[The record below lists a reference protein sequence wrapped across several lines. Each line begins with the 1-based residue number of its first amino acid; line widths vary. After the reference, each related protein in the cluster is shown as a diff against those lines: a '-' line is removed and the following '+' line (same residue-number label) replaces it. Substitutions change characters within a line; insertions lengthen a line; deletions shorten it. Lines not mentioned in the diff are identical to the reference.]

1 MEFAALALG
10 EIVLL
15 LHRCTRAYCLAS
27 FLVACRLYLELYVP
41 ELAAA
46 TDAALQTRLDIGTA
60 VGELV
65 RRRFPNGR
73 LIAHDHEHH
82 ADAAAQSWA
91 LLDDPRVPALYE
103 AAFTHDDVAV
113 RADILVRQPA
123 NEFDLIEVKSTA
135 TCKEPHLLDLAVQRY
150 VLEGAGIPVGGT
162 YLMHLNRAYV
172 CPGGAYDLEQLFTAA
187 DLTERV
193 RALQPDVAT
202 ALSAMRLPLWAD
214 VPPPVATGPHCAAPY
229 MCPFYDH
236 CHGDGPEHPIEELSG
251 QRARLL

>member
-82 ADAAAQSWA
+82 ADAAAETRA
-91 LLDDPRVPALYE
+91 LLDDPSAPALYE

-113 RADILVRQPA
+113 RADILVRA
-123 NEFDLIEVKSTA
+123 
-135 TCKEPHLLDLAVQRY
+135 KEPRRADMAEHGHTLA
-150 VLEGAGIPVGGT
+150 
-162 YLMHLNRAYV
+162 
-172 CPGGAYDLEQLFTAA
+172 CYDADAA
-187 DLTERV
+187 LTELCRGC
-193 RALQPDVAT
+193 RAVVGV
-202 ALSAMRLPLWAD
+202 MRAE
-214 VPPPVATGPHCAAPY
+214 T
-229 MCPFYDH
+229 
-236 CHGDGPEHPIEELSG
+236 
-251 QRARLL
+251 